1 MAHGISVYNI
11 SNNNLNCQYI
21 SRNIDRRKKYCSL
34 AQNNDLN
41 TTAITTR
48 LHWVLLS
55 LGVYAVWHSLSSFVF
70 FFFFIY
76 GSACTH
82 ARCAS
87 RTPLINLSMYTRV
100 LEMREALACSWERR
114 QDCALVSALHIIYTI
129 RRKLVIS
136 LWRIVF
142 YGKKC
147 VIAMKRK
154 WRTPMAIGESSRR
167 IADDRFQYQIVNNHF
182 QHCCNFLGNCERLS
196 S

>member
-70 FFFFIY
+70 FFIY

-87 RTPLINLSMYTRV
+87 RTLINLSMYTRV
-100 LEMREALACSWERR
+100 LEMRSVGMLLGKAPGLRF
-114 QDCALVSALHIIYTI
+114 ALHFIYTI

-167 IADDRFQYQIVNNHF
+167 IADDRFSYQTI
-182 QHCCNFLGNCERLS
+182 L
-196 S
+196 